1 MNRITRTAISTAALI
16 ATLAASGSAL
26 AQSNVVLYGILDNG
40 IENLTHT
47 APGAGAVT
55 RVSSGGMNNSRFGFR
70 GAEDLGNGMKAV
82 FQLEG
87 GLLTDTGNSDGGLFR
102 RQANVGID
110 GSYGRL
116 VAGRSFTTT
125 YDFMVPFDPMAYA
138 PYYSWAS
145 SGSASNASSYSMT
158 TSADNLVKYALEKG
172 QFKFG
177 ATVALGEQTTGTA
190 DGAKYQ
196 AGVSYSNGALALVST
211 VERANGN
218 NVTAT
223 ARHDK
228 ASVVHVGAMY
238 SSGAFKWQLAGRS
251 YKSEPNNA
259 KLPTVRANLYWAG
272 LTWQAMPALL
282 LTGAV
287 YFQDIKNLAPNAD
300 ADPVMYVARA
310 RYALSKRTDLYL
322 TGADAKAKHGKNVS
336 LSRNEAGFGDTQ
348 RGIMTGIQHR
358 F

>member
-1 MNRITRTAISTAALI
+1 MNYTKLAGAIV
-16 ATLAASGSAL
+16 ATLAVTGPVL
-26 AQSNVVLYGILDNG
+26 AQSNVTIYGILDNG
-40 IENLTHT
+40 IENLTNT
-47 APGAGAVT
+47 APGSGAVT

-70 GAEDLGNGMKAV
+70 GTESLGDGMKAV
-82 FQLEG
+82 WQLEG

-102 RQANVGID
+102 RQANVGLE
-110 GSYGRL
+110 GSFGRL

-125 YDFMVPFDPMAYA
+125 YDFMVPFDPMSYA

-145 SGSASNASSYSMT
+145 GGSASNVSTYSMT
-158 TSADNLVKYALEKG
+158 TSADNLLKYSLEAG
-172 QFKFG
+172 PFKFG
-177 ATVALGEQTTGTA
+177 ASYALGEQTTGTA

-196 AGVSYSNGALALVST
+196 AGVSYSNGALSLVST

-218 NVTAT
+218 NVAAT

-228 ASVVHVGAMY
+228 ATVIHAGAMY

-251 YKSEPNNA
+251 YKSEPNNVT
-259 KLPTVRANLYWAG
+259 LPSVRANLYWTG
-272 LTWQAMPALL
+272 LNWQAMPAVL

-287 YFQDIKNLAPNAD
+287 YYQDIKNLAANAD
-300 ADPVMYVARA
+300 ADPVMYVVRA

-322 TGADAKAKHGKNVS
+322 TGAKAKAKHGKTVG
-336 LSRNEAGFGDTQ
+336 LSRNEAGFADTQ

>member
-1 MNRITRTAISTAALI
+1 MNYTTFAGALV
-16 ATLAASGSAL
+16 ATLAVTGPVL
-26 AQSNVVLYGILDNG
+26 AQSNIAIYGILDNG
-40 IENLTHT
+40 IENLTNT
-47 APGAGAVT
+47 APGSGAVT

-70 GAEDLGNGMKAV
+70 GTEDLGNGLKAV
-82 FQLEG
+82 WQLEG

-102 RQANVGID
+102 RQANVGIE

-125 YDFMVPFDPMAYA
+125 YDFMVPFDPMSYA

-145 SGSASNASSYSMT
+145 GGSASNVSTYSMT
-158 TSADNLVKYALEKG
+158 TSADNLLKYALEKG
-172 QFKFG
+172 PFKFG
-177 ATVALGEQTTGTA
+177 ASYALGEQSTGTA

-196 AGVSYSNGALALVST
+196 AGVSYSNGALSLVST

-218 NVTAT
+218 NVAAT

-228 ASVVHVGAMY
+228 ASVFHVGAMY

-251 YKSEPNNA
+251 YKNEPNNA
-259 KLPTVRANLYWAG
+259 TLRAVRANLYWAG

-287 YFQDIKNLAPNAD
+287 YDQDVKNLATNAD

-322 TGADAKAKHGKNVS
+322 TAAKAKAKHGKTVS
-336 LSRNEAGFGDTQ
+336 LSRNEAGFADTQ